1 MIDSRSPSTSYD
13 DSASQRG
20 VVMRQARVGFL
31 IADGEH
37 ARLVERDPD
46 TRAYRT
52 VWTLGAEARPHGA
65 TVHDEPPGRVQESVG
80 SARHAVTPKTD
91 PHVKA
96 KLEFAHEAA
105 QAANE
110 AAARAGC
117 HPVVLVAP
125 ARLLPEFRAGL
136 TAGRDAGSTFDL
148 AKDLVKIRDHDLAEH
163 LDPIVRSIAARPLA
177 GS

>member
-1 MIDSRSPSTSYD
+1 L
-13 DSASQRG
+13 QKG
-20 VVMRQARVGFL
+20 VVMRQSRIGFL

-46 TRAYRT
+46 THAYRT
-52 VWTLGAEARPHGA
+52 LWTQGAEARPHGA
-65 TVHDEPPGRVQESVG
+65 AVHDAPPGRVQESVG

-91 PHVKA
+91 PHLKA
-96 KLEFAHEAA
+96 KANFAHAAAAEANA
-105 QAANE
+105 

-125 ARLLPEFRAGL
+125 ARLLPDFRAGL
-136 TAGRDAGSTFDL
+136 TAGRDAGSEAFDL
-148 AKDLVKIRDHDLAEH
+148 AKDLVKTRDHDLAEH

-177 GS
+177 